1 MSKRERGNTPD
12 AQETTAALPSGANN
26 TKENKVKKS
35 DKKKSDG
42 SKRKL
47 PNKEFLELLE
57 EAVELEVEVEELKEK
72 VVELT
77 VMLMEQRG
85 VIGYLEHK
93 LEEKNDESA

>member
-1 MSKRERGNTPD
+1 M
-12 AQETTAALPSGANN
+12 
-26 TKENKVKKS
+26 KKS

-57 EAVELEVEVEELKEK
+57 ESVELEVEVEELKEK

>member
-1 MSKRERGNTPD
+1 MSKQERGNTPD

>member
-57 EAVELEVEVEELKEK
+57 ESVELEVEVEELKEK

>member
-1 MSKRERGNTPD
+1 MSKQERGNTPD

-35 DKKKSDG
+35 DRKKSGG

-57 EAVELEVEVEELKEK
+57 ETVEFEVQVEELKEK